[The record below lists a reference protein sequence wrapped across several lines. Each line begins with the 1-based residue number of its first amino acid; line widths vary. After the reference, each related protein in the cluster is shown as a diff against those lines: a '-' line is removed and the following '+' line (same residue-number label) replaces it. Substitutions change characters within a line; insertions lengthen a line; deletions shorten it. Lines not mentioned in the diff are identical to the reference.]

1 MSTRITRTH
10 PRISINKLGEYVTAR
25 PRRRRRVIHDQKY
38 PPTFQV
44 TRYNQAQSAMTKF
57 FANAGDDKLILETK
71 DALANAEPKST
82 WDAERIRSCNQALDS
97 FLEFYD
103 PTLIEGYEIEV
114 GDPHPP
120 KLEVAGVQISV
131 RPDIILRGTDRKG
144 NSTVGAIKF
153 YIAKTKPLDQESGSI
168 IATSVHQ
175 YIDHFSS
182 DETKAPPKASMVVDV
197 FAQKIYHAPRAYI
210 SRRKDIEA
218 ACEEVARAWSTA

>member
-44 TRYNQAQSAMTKF
+44 TRYNQAQSAMSKF
-57 FANAGDDKLILETK
+57 LANAGEDKLIHDTIEE
-71 DALANAEPKST
+71 LANAEPKST
-82 WDAERIRSCNQALDS
+82 WDAERIQSCTNALDS
-97 FLEFYD
+97 FLKVYD
-103 PTLIEGYEIEV
+103 PTLIEGYKVEV
-114 GDPHPP
+114 GEPRPP
-120 KLEVAGVQISV
+120 KLEIAGVQVSV
-131 RPDIILRGTDRKG
+131 RPDLILRGTDRKG
-144 NSTVGAIKF
+144 NPTVGAIKL
-153 YIAKTKPLDQESGSI
+153 YIAKTKPLDDESGLI

-175 YIDHFSS
+175 YIEHISPD
-182 DETKAPPKASMVVDV
+182 DVKVPLQASMVVDV

-218 ACEEVARAWSTA
+218 ACEEVARAWSAA

>member
-57 FANAGDDKLILETK
+57 LANAGEDKLIHDTIE
-71 DALANAEPKST
+71 ALANAEPKST
-82 WDAERIRSCNQALDS
+82 WDAERMRSCSKALDS
-97 FLEFYD
+97 FLEFYK
-103 PTLIEGYEIEV
+103 PAMIEGYEVEA

-131 RPDIILRGTDRKG
+131 RPDLILRGTDRKG
-144 NSTVGAIKF
+144 NPTVGAIKL
-153 YIAKTKPLDQESGSI
+153 YIAKTKPLDEESGLI

-175 YIDHFSS
+175 YIEHVSP
-182 DETKAPPKASMVVDV
+182 EGTKAPLKASMVVDV
-197 FAQKIYHAPRAYI
+197 FAQKIYHAPRSYI